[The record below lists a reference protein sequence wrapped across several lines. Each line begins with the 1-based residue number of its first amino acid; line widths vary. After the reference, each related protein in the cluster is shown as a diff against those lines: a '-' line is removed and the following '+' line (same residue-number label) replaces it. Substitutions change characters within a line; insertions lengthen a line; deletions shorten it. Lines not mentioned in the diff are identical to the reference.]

1 MNTNGGERKRA
12 YSIREAA
19 PVLGVSERFLYECAR
34 TKRIY
39 AVRLG
44 NRWII
49 PANVL
54 TALLNERE
62 SDTEMP
68 ISANA

>member
-1 MNTNGGERKRA
+1 MMVMAEVKRA

-19 PVLGVSERFLYECAR
+19 QVLGVSERFLYECAR
-34 TKRIY
+34 TKQIA

-49 PANVL
+49 PANAI
-54 TALLNERE
+54 TQLLNERE
-62 SDTEMP
+62 AVVT
-68 ISANA
+68 A